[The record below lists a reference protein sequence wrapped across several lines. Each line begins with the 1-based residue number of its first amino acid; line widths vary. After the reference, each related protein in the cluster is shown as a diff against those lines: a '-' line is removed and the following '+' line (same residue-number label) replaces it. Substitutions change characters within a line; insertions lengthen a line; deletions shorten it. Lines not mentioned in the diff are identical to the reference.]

1 MPPELQLLIEGLAL
15 RRPPST
21 IATVHRQAAEV
32 AREQGWP
39 VPGYLSELA
48 ALAVEDFAGQPVPG
62 FLEGELP
69 VHDQLGSFRRRGRRK
84 RAGAGVLA
92 IRPYSANARPSAV
105 GWPSR
110 RACAAGH
117 RRGPGW

>member
-21 IATVHRQAAEV
+21 IATVHWQAAEV

-39 VPGYLSELA
+39 VPGSLSELA

-62 FLEGELP
+62 FLDGQLP
-69 VHDQLGSFRRRGRRK
+69 VHDPLVAFVG
-84 RAGAGVLA
+84 GVDESD
-92 IRPYSANARPSAV
+92 RCRSWRSAVFGGCLPSAV

-110 RACAAGH
+110 PSMRS
-117 RRGPGW
+117 RS